1 VIFASRKDDGAFAS
15 TLVFNLVCR
24 TQSRQPIHTQV

>member
-15 TLVFNLVCR
+15 TLVFTECSLVFTEC
-24 TQSRQPIHTQV
+24 SLNVH